1 MSCNIT
7 TATMILDKIQCHAIV
22 VKILFYESKDFFST
36 V

>member
-1 MSCNIT
+1 MICFFT
-7 TATMILDKIQCHAIV
+7 TVTMILDKIQCHAIV